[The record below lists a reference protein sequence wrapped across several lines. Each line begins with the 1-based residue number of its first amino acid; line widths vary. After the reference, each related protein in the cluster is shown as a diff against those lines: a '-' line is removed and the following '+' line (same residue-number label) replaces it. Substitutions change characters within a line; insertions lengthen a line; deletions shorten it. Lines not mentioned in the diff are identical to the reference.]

1 MRSSEQVSRA
11 TIQSPKRRAL
21 LVAGGQAASDKMRV
35 DFANSRA
42 FTADD
47 KIIPDPED
55 YRAIERKFGR
65 LPDNASDARRTQYH
79 RLAQAQK
86 LMRLSVPS

>member
-1 MRSSEQVSRA
+1 M
-11 TIQSPKRRAL
+11 I
-21 LVAGGQAASDKMRV
+21 
-35 DFANSRA
+35 DFANSRD

-55 YRAIERKFGR
+55 YRTIERKFGR
-65 LPDNASDARRTQYH
+65 LLDNASHARRAQYY

-86 LMRLSVPS
+86 LMRVRAADGFPNAEFV

>member
-1 MRSSEQVSRA
+1 M
-11 TIQSPKRRAL
+11 I
-21 LVAGGQAASDKMRV
+21 
-35 DFANSRA
+35 DFANSRD

-55 YRAIERKFGR
+55 YRTLERKFGR
-65 LPDNASDARRTQYH
+65 LPDNASDARRAQYY

-86 LMRLSVPS
+86 LMRIRGGAAP